1 MDVCSAISVRCA
13 VFQSSKLE
21 QDRYL
26 ILEKGKGRDMH
37 IHLTE
42 KGQKLM
48 EEKIYPVIEA
58 ENQAFSGMSKEECK
72 KMLELYEKYNME
84 LKANIHKLQM
94 SRV

>member
-1 MDVCSAISVRCA
+1 
-13 VFQSSKLE
+13 
-21 QDRYL
+21 
-26 ILEKGKGRDMH
+26 MH

-84 LKANIHKLQM
+84 LKANIQKLQM
-94 SRV
+94 SQV

>member
-1 MDVCSAISVRCA
+1 MQRDISQMCCIPKQTVN
-13 VFQSSKLE
+13 SSIRKLE

-72 KMLELYEKYNME
+72 KNAGTLRKIQYGIKSEYP
-84 LKANIHKLQM
+84 
-94 SRV
+94 